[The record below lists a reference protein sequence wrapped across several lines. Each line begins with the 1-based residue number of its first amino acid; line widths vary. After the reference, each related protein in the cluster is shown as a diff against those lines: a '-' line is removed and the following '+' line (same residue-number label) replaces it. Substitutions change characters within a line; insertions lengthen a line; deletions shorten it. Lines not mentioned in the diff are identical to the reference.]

1 MNSQV
6 FTADIFKAIEK
17 WAPKDFAYDWD
28 PIGLQIG
35 SFHKPVKR
43 VMITLDVLE
52 PVVDEA
58 IKKKIDLIIAH
69 HPLLFRP
76 LKQINFETPIGR
88 VVQKLIQNDIT
99 VYAAHTNLDIAP
111 GGVNDMLCRHLNLQ
125 GEHYVIKKKRESL
138 FKIAVFVPNTH
149 VEQVRDAM
157 AHAGAGFI
165 GGYSH
170 CTFQTK
176 GQGTFKPHEGTD
188 PYIGEVDKL
197 TFVDEY
203 KIETIVEERIM
214 DPVIQAMIEAHPYEE
229 VAYDVY
235 PLANKGKTY
244 GLGRIARLDQKITL
258 EEFAKQVKKAFDDNP
273 VRVIGSLDQQ
283 VQKVAVIGGSGE
295 KYIHQAKQRG
305 ADVLI
310 TGDLTFHTAQEAEAI
325 GVAVIDAG
333 HYIEVVMKEAMKKKL
348 QEHFAKK
355 EIEWFISDVN
365 TNPFQLV

>member
-111 GGVNDMLCRHLNLQ
+111 GGVNDMLCRH
-125 GEHYVIKKKRESL
+125 
-138 FKIAVFVPNTH
+138 
-149 VEQVRDAM
+149 
-157 AHAGAGFI
+157 
-165 GGYSH
+165 
-170 CTFQTK
+170 
-176 GQGTFKPHEGTD
+176 
-188 PYIGEVDKL
+188 
-197 TFVDEY
+197 
-203 KIETIVEERIM
+203 
-214 DPVIQAMIEAHPYEE
+214 
-229 VAYDVY
+229 
-235 PLANKGKTY
+235 
-244 GLGRIARLDQKITL
+244 
-258 EEFAKQVKKAFDDNP
+258 
-273 VRVIGSLDQQ
+273 
-283 VQKVAVIGGSGE
+283 
-295 KYIHQAKQRG
+295 
-305 ADVLI
+305 
-310 TGDLTFHTAQEAEAI
+310 
-325 GVAVIDAG
+325 
-333 HYIEVVMKEAMKKKL
+333 
-348 QEHFAKK
+348 
-355 EIEWFISDVN
+355 
-365 TNPFQLV
+365 